1 MKSKQ
6 IRNFV
11 LAAMFLALGLVL
23 PFLTGQIPA
32 IGQMLSP
39 MHLPVMLCGFICG
52 PGYGAA
58 VGFICPLL
66 RGMMFNM
73 PVIFPN
79 GIAMAFELC
88 TYGLVTGAV
97 YKALKKMK
105 RLPRIYVTLII
116 AMIAGRIVWGL
127 VRFVLSL
134 LFANAGFSFQ
144 MFLMSGFVNAWPAFI
159 LQFVLIPLVL
169 EILYGAKLIKDED

>member
-1 MKSKQ
+1 MNSIKIKKL
-6 IRNFV
+6 V
-11 LAAMFLALGLVL
+11 LAALFLAIGLLL

-52 PGYGAA
+52 PAYGAA

-66 RGMMFNM
+66 RGALFGM
-73 PVIFPN
+73 PAIFPN

-88 TYGLVTGAV
+88 TYGLVTGIV
-97 YKALKKMK
+97 FRALKKMK
-105 RLPRIYVTLII
+105 RFPRIIVTLII

-127 VRFVLSL
+127 VRFILAL
-134 LFANAGFSFQ
+134 LFTGAQFTFA
-144 MFLMSGFVNAWPAFI
+144 MFLSGAFITAWPAFVV
-159 LQFVLIPLVL
+159 QFILIPLIL
-169 EILYGAKLIKDED
+169 EALFASKMIKEE